1 MLHKTSGQEEVKIE
15 KTADNQNTAKH
26 GTSIAVYNLF
36 HNLSVRAKAM
46 RADVEMAYVKDFMR
60 RMSVLH
66 HSINWLL
73 VDKSKDRK
81 IFHAP
86 SHSSVAKRFISL
98 HGLEVF
104 LRMTVYTSTT
114 FICMYVLYIYIY
126 VSISLITVSHA

>member
-1 MLHKTSGQEEVKIE
+1 MKIE
-15 KTADNQNTAKH
+15 KTADNQNTAKY

-73 VDKSKDRK
+73 VDKSKDRI

-98 HGLEVF
+98 HGLDVF
-104 LRMTVYTSTT
+104 LRMTVCT
-114 FICMYVLYIYIY
+114 
-126 VSISLITVSHA
+126 

>member
-1 MLHKTSGQEEVKIE
+1 MTIVKTSHNTSGPGEVKIE
-15 KTADNQNTAKH
+15 KIADAQNTAKH

-46 RADVEMAYVKDFMR
+46 RADVEIGCIKDFMR

-73 VDKSKDRK
+73 VDKSKDRV
-81 IFHAP
+81 IFRAP

-98 HGLEVF
+98 HGLDIF
-104 LRMTVYTSTT
+104 LRMTVCIVVT
-114 FICMYVLYIYIY
+114 MYVCMG
-126 VSISLITVSHA
+126 VFEARFS